1 MSFIKIHDILFNTV
15 VNLFFSKKTKYNKG
29 IKFFNCLTD
38 KIMSAIY
45 NEIMSLELSWILVKV
60 LIQ

>member
-1 MSFIKIHDILFNTV
+1 MSFNKIHDILFNTV
-15 VNLFFSKKTKYNKG
+15 VNLFFRKKQNTTKAL
-29 IKFFNCLTD
+29 IFFNCLTD